1 MTNDEK
7 ITTIAKLLR
16 EMSDEFG
23 TRIGVSVVRKDE
35 CYSADKF
42 AITIGEGYGMAIG
55 MDPDPRKALTE
66 ALSDVERK
74 RDEAELRRSIEA
86 EVKARMA
93 MRKAA

>member
-23 TRIGVSVVRKDE
+23 VGFGASSYGAGHLYEGSTPRFAVSIGGGHGS
-35 CYSADKF
+35 
-42 AITIGEGYGMAIG
+42 
-55 MDPDPRKALTE
+55 DPDPMKALTE
-66 ALSDVERK
+66 ALSDAERK
-74 RDEAELRRSIEA
+74 ADEKALKAEVEA

-93 MRKAA
+93 LRKAA